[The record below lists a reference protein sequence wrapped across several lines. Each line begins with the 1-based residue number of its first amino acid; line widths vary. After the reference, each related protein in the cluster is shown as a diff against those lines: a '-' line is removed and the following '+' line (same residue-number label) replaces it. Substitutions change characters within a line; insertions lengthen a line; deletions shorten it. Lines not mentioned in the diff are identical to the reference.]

1 MIAKMVDK
9 SIYIVFGF
17 TFLMGVF
24 SFFTVSKSE
33 EAQLTIQASN
43 PNNADFSDSLRTET
57 EYKVFITTEKSGA
70 ETFWQLIDLK
80 TDSVIKSDFLVD
92 VTYKFEEPGTYK
104 IKAYRGQKILSD
116 SIVEVLP
123 GLRVAFDIPADL
135 YVKKEIRLQNESI
148 GASNFLWTLI
158 DENDDTL
165 ITDISP
171 QFSWIPEETGV
182 YKVELL
188 GISLNGNEKRIIEE
202 VRVVREPREYVKPVV
217 ENNNVDE
224 IASSRR
230 NIIKPVKK
238 SGISFMLGF
247 SPKGSKPIGPD
258 VPSLASV
265 EFRSGSTKIEIKPKQ
280 TLRIASISYWGNIN
294 DPGNY
299 SYSIVCTSQTD
310 GENKFSRKAG
320 TAKSAN
326 EANVDRLN
334 YPRSSAL
341 IAGETYELIITSDNP
356 CMGYFNPENDLILA
370 DEKYGS
376 FRFLSETSAV
386 FNLKLEY

>member
-1 MIAKMVDK
+1 MVDK

-17 TFLMGVF
+17 TFLIGVF

-33 EAQLTIQASN
+33 GAQLTILASN
-43 PNNADFSDSLRTET
+43 SNNADFSDSLRTET
-57 EYKVFITTEKSGA
+57 EYSVFLTSEKSGA

-80 TDSVIKSDFLVD
+80 NDSVIKSDFLVD
-92 VTYKFEEPGTYK
+92 ALYKFEEPGTYK
-104 IKAYRGQKILSD
+104 IKAYRGQKFLTD

-123 GLRVAFDIPADL
+123 GLRVAFEIPADL
-135 YVKKEIRLQNESI
+135 YVKKEILLQNESI
-148 GASNFLWTLI
+148 GARNFLWTLI

-165 ITDISP
+165 ITDINP
-171 QFSWIPEETGV
+171 QFSWIPEETGI

-188 GISLNGNEKRIIEE
+188 GISINGNEKRITEE
-202 VRVVREPREYVKPVV
+202 VRVVREPKEYVKSVV
-217 ENNNVDE
+217 ENNSVGE
-224 IASSRR
+224 IASPIR
-230 NIIKPVKK
+230 NITKPIKK

-247 SPKGSKPIGPD
+247 SSKGSKAIGPEA
-258 VPSLASV
+258 PALPSV
-265 EFRSGSTKIEIKPKQ
+265 EFRSGTTKIEIKPKQ

-299 SYSIVCTSQTD
+299 SYSIVCTSQTE

-341 IAGETYELIITSDNP
+341 IAGETYELIINSDNP
-356 CMGYFNPENDLILA
+356 CMGYFNPGNDLILA

-376 FRFLSETSAV
+376 FRFLSEESAV
-386 FNLKLEY
+386 FNLELEY